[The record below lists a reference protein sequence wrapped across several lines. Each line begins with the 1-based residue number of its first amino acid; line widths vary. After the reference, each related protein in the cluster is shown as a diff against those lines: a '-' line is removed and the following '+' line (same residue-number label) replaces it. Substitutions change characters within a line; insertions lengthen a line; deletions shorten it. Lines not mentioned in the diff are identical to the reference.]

1 MNTDTITSPTADA
14 ERLRDALV
22 DRLRADGQARTP
34 AKGGHVTTLDVD
46 DDLVEGAR
54 TRLAD
59 DVRRVVPLSADGTV
73 RLQAPAG
80 LSIDAEALAGV
91 LDEPRT
97 EEWTGMKVRAME
109 SPEWMELF
117 LTRTLPSRLIRMLFP
132 WSAKGTLLSEAPYPS
147 STAVVDRDAAGYLAR
162 HLTAR
167 QQ

>member
-1 MNTDTITSPTADA
+1 M
-14 ERLRDALV
+14 
-22 DRLRADGQARTP
+22 
-34 AKGGHVTTLDVD
+34 TTLDVD
-46 DDLVEGAR
+46 DDRVEGAR

-97 EEWTGMKVRAME
+97 EEWIGMKVRAME

-132 WSAKGTLLSEAPYPS
+132 WSAKGTLLSEAPYPRRRQS
-147 STAVVDRDAAGYLAR
+147 STGTPPAISPG
-162 HLTAR
+162 T
-167 QQ
+167 